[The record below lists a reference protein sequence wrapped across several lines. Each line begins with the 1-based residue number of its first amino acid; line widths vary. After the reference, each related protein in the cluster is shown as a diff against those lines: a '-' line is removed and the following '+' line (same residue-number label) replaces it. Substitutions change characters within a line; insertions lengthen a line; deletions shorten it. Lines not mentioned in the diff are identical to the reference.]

1 MKFLEFFNNILNEE
15 KDVGIYI
22 SKGGIWMVEIF
33 NRGER
38 EIPHIHVITPKNK
51 ISAPMLN
58 KAEYFIHENKTYI
71 MNSKEKSDF
80 YEFMKRIENGQT
92 LNNWQLC
99 VKRWNL
105 TKPENKK
112 ISSELKDM
120 PNYLLLP

>member
-1 MKFLEFFNNILNEE
+1 
-15 KDVGIYI
+15 
-22 SKGGIWMVEIF
+22 
-33 NRGER
+33 
-38 EIPHIHVITPKNK
+38 
-51 ISAPMLN
+51 
-58 KAEYFIHENKTYI
+58 
-71 MNSKEKSDF
+71 
-80 YEFMKRIENGQT
+80 MKRIENGQT